1 MKVIAQNKKV
11 SFDYEILEKYE
22 AGVELLGFEVKSIK
36 SGHISIQGSFVVV
49 RDSQLYLLNAFVPP
63 YQPKNAPSN
72 YNPSRTRRLLLH
84 RFQTKKLIG
93 KTKEKGLT
101 LMPFKVYNKDNKIKI
116 EVVLARPRKKIDKR
130 EKIRGRDVQREIER
144 ELKERSYKQ

>member
-22 AGVELLGFEVKSIK
+22 AGVELLGLEVKSIK
-36 SGHISIQGSFVVV
+36 NGHISIQGSFVVV

>member
-22 AGVELLGFEVKSIK
+22 AGVELLGLEVKSIK
-36 SGHISIQGSFVVV
+36 NGHISIQGSFVVV

-130 EKIRGRDVQREIER
+130 EKIRERDVQREIER